1 MCTNTSSHVMNGA
14 WYGRYGKPWLQ
25 KKNNPGLAVEIV
37 EWDVLRRSKGD
48 TDRCV
53 SLCRFRQD
61 RVRQNGKGQSMAAAK
76 KRTARNINVDG
87 FSGEESVA
95 CLVVP
100 CSPQRA
106 LPLAGTA
113 GRRKK
118 TKKRNVCVSVLCGSG
133 YLLFTPLEGIQLV
146 I

>member
-1 MCTNTSSHVMNGA
+1 MRLAASVFARQGQTEWKRSV
-14 WYGRYGKPWLQ
+14 YGGC
-25 KKNNPGLAVEIV
+25 KK
-37 EWDVLRRSKGD
+37 
-48 TDRCV
+48 C
-53 SLCRFRQD
+53 
-61 RVRQNGKGQSMAAAK
+61 
-76 KRTARNINVDG
+76 TARNINVDG

-106 LPLAGTA
+106 LPLAGKA

-118 TKKRNVCVSVLCGSG
+118 KKKRNVCVSVLCGSG